1 MSQLDGVH
9 HLNFT
14 VRDIRAST
22 AWYHELLGLEWTF
35 ERESKEHGWLKAG
48 LLDRASGLRI
58 NFTQHLARGSDD
70 AFSEFR
76 TGLDH
81 IAIRVTGG
89 RAGLEWW
96 LTRLSERGI
105 EHSEIKSGDVGDLIT
120 FRDPDNIQLELYAP
134 SDQTSEA

>member
-14 VRDIRAST
+14 VRDIRASMV
-22 AWYHELLGLEWTF
+22 WYQELLGLAWTF
-35 ERESKEHGWLKAG
+35 EREDKERGWLKAG
-48 LLDRASGLRI
+48 LRDPVSGIRI
-58 NFTQHLARGSDD
+58 NFTQHLAGSND

-81 IAIRVTGG
+81 IAIQVSGG
-89 RAGLEWW
+89 RAGLQEWQR
-96 LTRLSERGI
+96 RLAEHGV
-105 EHSEIKSGDVGDLIT
+105 EHSEIKSGDVGELIT

-134 SDQTSEA
+134 TEGT